1 MVSARLMLC
10 SLCLFAASVAD
21 AGQPP
26 AAADGWVVLPV
37 DDYRALRAKA
47 FPVDPAPPPPPVD
60 AAVTRIDYDLTVR
73 DDAVAGTASLAVD
86 VFKDG
91 WVRIGI
97 PAGLLVGDAR
107 VDGRPVSLV
116 EQPFPHVLLSK
127 RGRSVLTL
135 QIVLPLKVAGAGES
149 VVIPPGD
156 AASTSVA
163 LTMPR
168 VGVDLSVANAW
179 LASSTEAAGAT
190 RWLAHAR
197 GDQPVT
203 LTWRRRSEDRRATQ
217 PLKIRGAVTHLVGL
231 GEELTQVTAS
241 VRVDVL
247 SGLLN
252 EVVVATPLSLQV
264 SRVTGTT
271 VADWEPIS
279 PGLLRVRMLDPV
291 AGTATFA
298 VVAEVRSAANGA
310 VDVPLIRLR
319 DADREAGGVAVEVL
333 GAGEITTRQPEG
345 LEPADPL
352 DLGSV
357 VAGRESPSMVA
368 YRFMPISG
376 MAARSLSVQVTRYQS
391 QAVMVANVDEAR
403 YQVLVAEDG
412 KCLVRARYA
421 VRNNRRSLLS
431 VVLPA
436 GATLW
441 STSVAGR
448 VIRPGRSPEG
458 ALLVPLERGPGREDL
473 PPFVVEVAYLARGEA
488 FGDRGTLSLPLAA
501 IDLPISRTGVVL
513 HHSPRYRLAAAT
525 GSFRVEPLTDPVSAV
540 LRENVP
546 PIPPAPPAA
555 APGGKEAAAGQEVY
569 KSRSLT
575 SLAGI
580 LPVDIAFPLFGEVV
594 YLVAELTPETQSTAL
609 GLQYERERG
618 N

>member
-1 MVSARLMLC
+1 MVSARLLLC
-10 SLCLFAASVAD
+10 SLCLFVASVAD
-21 AGQPP
+21 AGQAP
-26 AAADGWVVLPV
+26 APADGWVVLPV
-37 DDYRALRAKA
+37 DDYRTLRAKA
-47 FPVDPAPPPPPVD
+47 FPVDPAPPPPPID
-60 AAVTRIDYDLTVR
+60 AAVTRIDYDLAVR

-116 EQPFPHVLLSK
+116 EQPSPHVLLSK
-127 RGRSVLTL
+127 RGRSMLVL
-135 QIVLPLKVAGAGES
+135 QIVLPLKAAGAAES

-168 VGVDLSVANAW
+168 VGVDVSVANAW
-179 LASSTEAAGAT
+179 LGSSSETGGTT

-203 LTWRRRSEDRRATQ
+203 LTWRRRTDDRRASQ
-217 PLKIRGAVTHLVGL
+217 PLKIRGSVTHLVGL

-252 EVVVATPLSLQV
+252 EVVVTTPPALQI

-271 VADWEPIS
+271 VADWEPVS
-279 PGLLRVRMLDPV
+279 PGQLRVRMLDPV
-291 AGTATFA
+291 GGTTIFT
-298 VVAEVRSAANGA
+298 VVGEVRSAANGA
-310 VDVPLIRLR
+310 VEVPLVRLR

-333 GAGEITTRQPEG
+333 GAGEITARRPDG

-368 YRFMPISG
+368 YRFTPISG
-376 MAARSLSVQVTRYQS
+376 AALRSLVVQVARYQS

-403 YQVLVAEDG
+403 YQVLATEDG

-436 GATLW
+436 NASLW

-458 ALLVPLERGPGREDL
+458 ALLVPLERGPGGEDL
-473 PPFVVEVAYLARGEA
+473 PPFVVEIAYLARGEA

-513 HHSPRYRLAAAT
+513 HHSPRYRLAVAT
-525 GSFRVEPLTDPVSAV
+525 GSFRVEPFADPISAV
-540 LRENVP
+540 LRENAP
-546 PIPPAPPAA
+546 PPPPAPAA
-555 APGGKEAAAGQEVY
+555 APGVKESAAGQEVF
-569 KSRSLT
+569 KSKSLT
-575 SLAGI
+575 SLPGI
-580 LPVDIAFPLFGEVV
+580 LPVDIAFPQFGEAV
-594 YLVAELTPETQSTAL
+594 YLVAELTPETQSAAL
-609 GLQYERERG
+609 ALQYERGRG